1 VSVETHPAPRP
12 PTEQQRQAADPDR
25 SVWVTANA
33 GTGKTRVLTD
43 RILRLLLAGADPEG
57 ILAITFTK
65 AAAAEMTQR
74 IERRLTDWAT
84 FEEEALATDLQML
97 LGRPAKDGERALA
110 RALLA
115 RLLDLP
121 RGLSIA
127 TIHAFCQTL
136 LRRFPLEAGVPPH
149 FEAIDE
155 HDAAELQ
162 REAYAQVLAAAQ
174 RDTGPLGRAVADL
187 AVWLADSSLDELL
200 RDLLGQRTR
209 LLRAREA
216 HGGLDGLLAA
226 VARALRADPGLVP
239 EEIVRRAC
247 ADGVFDAD
255 RLARAAEVLRRGGT
269 RDSERGAVIAAWI
282 GATPAD
288 RRRLF
293 DDYRR
298 VLLGSG
304 NPPLREASLMSKR
317 SAESHPDLFRAL
329 VREQARLLEV
339 EDAVRRRM
347 VHAKT
352 EAMLVFAFAVLDRY
366 EELKKHRAAL
376 DFDDLI
382 ERTRHLLAVSSQRD
396 WVLFRL
402 DARIDHVLVDEAQ
415 DTSPAQWEIV
425 ERLTEEFFAGEGA
438 RGLRRTLFVV
448 GDEKQSIYRFQGA
461 DLDNFRAVRERIR
474 TRSLAARRPVR
485 TTLLDRSFRSVPAI
499 LELVDA
505 VFADP
510 EARTGV
516 CDGPLHHASER
527 ANGAGLVELWPLASA
542 PAVAEVEEPWALPDA
557 PTRRVEGEQLV
568 AEAIAREVANWLG
581 RRECLPASGRPIR
594 AGDVLILVS
603 RRGTIQER
611 IVRALKR
618 SGVPVAG
625 ADRLALLN
633 HLAVRDLLALG
644 EVLLLPENDLE
655 LACLLK
661 SPLLG
666 LDENQLFEL
675 AHGRGPVSLLERL
688 RERARSDPEDGPFR
702 RAYGRLEEWLRRAD
716 FMPPFELF
724 TWILGADGGR
734 RRFLER
740 LGPEA
745 LDPLEAFLG
754 EALAYE
760 RGHPA
765 SLRGFLT
772 WFRLGAGELKRDPE
786 APGDR
791 VRVSTVHGAKGLEAP
806 IVILAD
812 AGPHGD
818 PRPGKLLW
826 GRVEPDDGR
835 GELPFWRESKD
846 YREPLTESFVQR
858 EKKLDEEEN
867 HRLLYVALTRAAE
880 RLIVT
885 GWHNQRTARGHA
897 EGRDSEEL
905 HGSWHGL
912 VRRALERLGG
922 VEIVER
928 HELGEAFPG
937 PILRFRRG
945 VPAPAADPRPVSA
958 ACEPLPDW
966 LFRPAPVEPHPP
978 RPLAP
983 SRVLPEPE
991 PLGPQAGQEA
1001 ARRRRFGTL
1010 VHRLLELLPGLHP
1023 ADRSAAL
1030 DRFLARFAADLDPDE
1045 RDRVR
1050 ANVTGLLESPDLA
1063 PLFAP
1068 GALVEQAIVGLVGDV
1083 PVSGQIDRLLVMPHE
1098 VVAIDF
1104 KTGRRPASP
1113 PESYLRQ
1120 MALYRALLVQRFPG
1134 RKIRCGLLWTEIATV
1149 DWLDEARLAGLAP
1162 APSLTLAQP
1171 AH

>member
-1 VSVETHPAPRP
+1 VSGEVRSGPRP
-12 PTEQQRQAADPDR
+12 PTDQQRLAADPDR

-84 FEEEALATDLQML
+84 FEEEALAADLEAL
-97 LGRPAKDGERALA
+97 LGRPAREEERSLA

-136 LRRFPLEAGVPPH
+136 LRRFPLEAGVAPH

-162 REAYAQVLAAAQ
+162 REAYAQILSAAHA
-174 RDTGPLGRAVADL
+174 DTGPLGRAVANL
-187 AVWLADSSLDELL
+187 AVWLADSSLEELL
-200 RDLLGQRTR
+200 GDLLGQRTR
-209 LLRAREA
+209 LQRAREA
-216 HGGLDGLLAA
+216 HGGLDGLLEA
-226 VARALRADPGLVP
+226 VARALRAEPGLAPRQVV
-239 EEIVRRAC
+239 ERAC

-255 RLARAAEVLRRGGT
+255 RLARAAEVLRDGAK
-269 RDSERGAVIAAWI
+269 RDGERASRIAAWI
-282 GATPAD
+282 QAVPTD
-288 RRRLF
+288 RFQLF
-293 DDYRR
+293 DDYARAF
-298 VLLGSG
+298 VGSNG
-304 NPPLREASLMSKR
+304 EPLQERSLMSKALADR
-317 SAESHPDLFRAL
+317 HPDLLRAL

-339 EDAVRRRM
+339 DDTVRRQM
-347 VHAKT
+347 VYAKT
-352 EAMLVFAFAVLDRY
+352 EAMLVFGFAVLDRY

-382 ERTRHLLAVSSQRD
+382 EHTRRLLAISDQRD

-461 DLDNFRAVRERIR
+461 DLDNFRAVRDRIVA
-474 TRSLAARRPVR
+474 RSVAARRPIE

-505 VFADP
+505 VFEHP
-510 EARTGV
+510 QARIGV
-516 CDGPLHHASER
+516 SDGPLHHASER
-527 ANGAGLVELWPLASA
+527 ASGAGIVELWPLARA
-542 PAVAEVEEPWALPDA
+542 PAAEEAEEPWALPDA

-568 AEAIAREVANWLG
+568 AEAVAREIAGWLE

-594 AGDVLILVS
+594 GGDVLILVS

-611 IVRALKR
+611 IVRALRR

-625 ADRLALLN
+625 ADRLALQS
-633 HLAVRDLLALG
+633 HLAVQDLLALG
-644 EVLLLPENDLE
+644 EVLLLPENDLA

-666 LDENQLFEL
+666 LDENRLFEL
-675 AHGRGPVSLLERL
+675 AHGRGPVSLMERL
-688 RERARSDPEDGPFR
+688 RARAGSDAEDGPFR
-702 RAYGRLEEWLRRAD
+702 RAYARLEEWLRRAD

-734 RRFLER
+734 RRILER

-754 EALAYE
+754 QALAYE
-760 RGHPA
+760 QGHPA
-765 SLRGFLT
+765 SLRGFLA

-826 GRVEPDDGR
+826 GEVEPALGSS
-835 GELPFWRESKD
+835 ELPFWREEKKA
-846 YREPLTESFVQR
+846 REPLTDSFVEA
-858 EKKLDEEEN
+858 EKQFEEEEN

-885 GWHNQRTARGHA
+885 GWHNKRTARNPDQGGESA
-897 EGRDSEEL
+897 AL
-905 HGSWHGL
+905 ANSWHGI
-912 VRRALERLGG
+912 VRRALEHLDG
-922 VEIVER
+922 VETVEG
-928 HELGEAFPG
+928 HGLGEAFPG
-937 PILRFRRG
+937 PILRYRRG
-945 VPAPAADPRPVSA
+945 VPVAVTERLSVATPS
-958 ACEPLPDW
+958 EPLPDW
-966 LFRPAPVEPHPP
+966 LARAAPEEPRPP

-983 SRVLPEPE
+983 SRVLPEPLS
-991 PLGPQAGQEA
+991 PGRLADAEA
-1001 ARRRRFGTL
+1001 ARRRRYGTL
-1010 VHRLLELLPGLHP
+1010 VHRLLELLPALRP
-1023 ADRSAAL
+1023 ADRPAAV
-1030 DRFLARFAADLDPDE
+1030 DRFLARFASDLEPSE
-1045 RDRVR
+1045 RDRLR
-1050 ANVTGLLESPDLA
+1050 ADVTGLLERPDLA

-1083 PVSGQIDRLLVMPHE
+1083 PVSGQIDRLLVSPDE

-1104 KTGRRPASP
+1104 KTGRRPATP
-1113 PESYLRQ
+1113 PEGYLRQ
-1120 MALYRALLVQRFPG
+1120 MALYRALLVQRFPD
-1134 RKIRCGLLWTEIATV
+1134 RKIRCGLLWTEAATV
-1149 DWLDEARLAGLAP
+1149 DWLDEARLAALAP
-1162 APSLTLAQP
+1162 GPP
-1171 AH
+1171 P